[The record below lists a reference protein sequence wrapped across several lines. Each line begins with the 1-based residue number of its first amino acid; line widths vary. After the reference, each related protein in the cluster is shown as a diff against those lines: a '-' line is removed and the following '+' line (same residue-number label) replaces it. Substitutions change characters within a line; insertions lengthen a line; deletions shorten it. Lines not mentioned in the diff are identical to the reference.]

1 MCVAALAQAQVGPSS
16 ASSSRL
22 LHPTVNRAHSVTL
35 VALES
40 HTTVAGWQSSVEGQR
55 MMRVDMKGE
64 DGNIPDY
71 SAVDLDE
78 LAMGI
83 VDMAMSR
90 SVL

>member
-1 MCVAALAQAQVGPSS
+1 
-16 ASSSRL
+16 
-22 LHPTVNRAHSVTL
+22 
-35 VALES
+35 
-40 HTTVAGWQSSVEGQR
+40 
-55 MMRVDMKGE
+55 MMRVDMKGKL
-64 DGNIPDY
+64 GNIPDY